1 MGMDLNPRIGY
12 FINQELSKDSL
23 KRMGRLICDQWHALQ
38 TILNYTCLCP
48 ITWKVPIGPHP
59 SIFCTVQA
67 KSNDQLH
74 LFEKQK
80 QDITIDNYV
89 HRRLGLIKENSDY
102 SWSTNLICHCF
113 PLLSTSFANLK
124 HGRTTEKNIYR
135 SKGETGRTKNRP
147 SYLIILLHT
156 SRIDL
161 TSGFCSWNSLRKSSL
176 ANKDITQLG
185 TGNGTWETCSFP
197 I

>member
-1 MGMDLNPRIGY
+1 MGRDLNPRTGY
-12 FINQELSKDSL
+12 FINQEPSKDSL
-23 KRMGRLICDQWHALQ
+23 KRGEIDKW
-38 TILNYTCLCP
+38 P
-48 ITWKVPIGPHP
+48 ITCTANKFKIYLPMPNYLEGSQRPHP
-59 SIFCTVQA
+59 SIFCTFQA
-67 KSNDQLH
+67 KSRDQLH

-80 QDITIDNYV
+80 QGITIDNNV
-89 HRRLGLIKENSDY
+89 HCRLGLIKEKSDY
-102 SWSTNLICHCF
+102 GWSTNLVRHCF
-113 PLLSTSFANLK
+113 PLLSTSFPYLK
-124 HGRTTEKNIYR
+124 HGRTREKNVYG
-135 SKGETGRTKNRP
+135 SKGETGRTKNRL

-185 TGNGTWETCSFP
+185 TANGTGKTCSFP